1 MTGVQTCALPI
12 LLWDLTF
19 ALQLQEITI
28 HREPHEDSSTNTSL
42 ELQLPV
48 ICHLPS
54 TRTLIEEDADALIKE
69 DDGSNTTASE
79 V

>member
-1 MTGVQTCALPI
+1 MHEVLR
-12 LLWDLTF
+12 DLTF

-28 HREPHEDSSTNTSL
+28 HREPHEDSSTSVYQKEEDSSTSTSL

-54 TRTLIEEDADALIKE
+54 TRTLIEED
-69 DDGSNTTASE
+69 DGSNTTASE